1 MPGRPKREVG
11 LEKARKSLD
20 HKGCLRFNKGRTFF
34 LTLTM
39 ALLFLVLL
47 LQAVRLDQRGKVF
60 RHTAE
65 AALLGN
71 TANLPAAV

>member
-1 MPGRPKREVG
+1 
-11 LEKARKSLD
+11 
-20 HKGCLRFNKGRTFF
+20 
-34 LTLTM
+34 M

-47 LQAVRLDQRGKVF
+47 LQAIHLELRGKVF

-71 TANLPAAV
+71 AADLPAAV